1 MTYWKK
7 NGAELYED
15 NIVLCNASG
24 NAPGNICRYT
34 LATFKD
40 SAARP
45 RYSWRAR
52 DVYLFSLYRNM
63 NVRKIKTPQTVT
75 HGALIYGGSGVSGYA
90 LRKKNSLQNC
100 AMTQHMLFSAW
111 GVTLP
116 PVNRASRY
124 RPLSAR
130 TPISVPL
137 AVSHLR
143 VLGGRFLWFLFFR
156 NTACCS
162 ETSWPRH
169 TWVVRS
175 VYSSRAWWFLRK
187 AYFATSCAQGGFVLP
202 PDLAGHMY
210 RELIQGVWLLSLVSP
225 NKFLLGHGLL

>member
-1 MTYWKK
+1 MGESWYSYDVLKK

-143 VLGGRFLWFLFFR
+143 VLGGRFLWFSFFGTR
-156 NTACCS
+156 RAVARPVDRGTLESCVVFTHQEHDGFFGKPISQPRVLRADSFYHQTCQAICIESWFREFGCC
-162 ETSWPRH
+162 H
-169 TWVVRS
+169 
-175 VYSSRAWWFLRK
+175 
-187 AYFATSCAQGGFVLP
+187 
-202 PDLAGHMY
+202 
-210 RELIQGVWLLSLVSP
+210 
-225 NKFLLGHGLL
+225 